1 MYIFLIFKNTNSSLL
16 GRFRSF
22 FGEIT
27 KHINKII
34 LIFVTVLVCCCIVF
48 VHICCNAYMLL
59 TRLLP
64 EHAWRQTLMS
74 IWNNLLAA
82 KKLFRQLVNVIE
94 VGGFYE
100 NDTFYTKL
108 SLSLKRS
115 VKERQ
120 HKILI
125 RALWRLCIII
135 GCLF

>member
-1 MYIFLIFKNTNSSLL
+1 MRNILSLHYFYYITIKWILFNHMYIFLISKNTNSSLL

-34 LIFVTVLVCCCIVF
+34 LMFFSVLVCCCIVF

-82 KKLFRQLVNVIE
+82 EKLFRQLVNVIE
-94 VGGFYE
+94 VGGFYG

-108 SLSLKRS
+108 SLFSLA
-115 VKERQ
+115 V
-120 HKILI
+120 
-125 RALWRLCIII
+125 C
-135 GCLF
+135 